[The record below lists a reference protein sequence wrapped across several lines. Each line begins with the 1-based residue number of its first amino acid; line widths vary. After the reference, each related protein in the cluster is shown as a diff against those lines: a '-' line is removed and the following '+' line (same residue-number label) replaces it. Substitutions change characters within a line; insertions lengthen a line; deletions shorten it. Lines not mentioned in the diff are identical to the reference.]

1 MILGFAPLALA
12 LAWMAIVGFVL
23 ALAIDRRAPLVVALP
38 FALGTLGKTF
48 GGGYELII
56 GLGIVGALLALVLR
70 WDRVRGMLIGSNP
83 GAAT

>member
-1 MILGFAPLALA
+1 MILGFAPLALS

-38 FALGTLGKTF
+38 FALGALGKTF

-56 GLGIVGALLALVLR
+56 GPGRAGALLALR